1 MDVGSFFGNDFS
13 FFDEID
19 QLLVGQG
26 REAVQ
31 AFFIG
36 VFGSNGHKCAAV
48 GIVHA
53 FFPGGGGIG
62 RGDVNADLGGVFFQI
77 LNLGPGGKREQNG
90 TNKQQ
95 IKQLLQYRSPSFNQ
109 RFRYD

>member
-1 MDVGSFFGNDFS
+1 MVENEGKGALIAMAPWAGSD
-13 FFDEID
+13 
-19 QLLVGQG
+19 
-26 REAVQ
+26 
-31 AFFIG
+31 
-36 VFGSNGHKCAAV
+36 
-48 GIVHA
+48 
-53 FFPGGGGIG
+53 
-62 RGDVNADLGGVFFQI
+62 ADLGGVFFQI